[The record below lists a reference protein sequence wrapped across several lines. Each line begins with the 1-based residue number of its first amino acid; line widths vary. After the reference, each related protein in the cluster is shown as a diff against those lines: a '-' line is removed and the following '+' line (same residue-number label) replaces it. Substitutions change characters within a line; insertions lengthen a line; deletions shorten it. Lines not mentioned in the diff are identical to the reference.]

1 MSINT
6 TRGYGSGTKTT
17 TGKSANSD
25 LESLSVTGDADVG
38 GNATIGGNLT
48 VSGTI
53 AGGAYT
59 PTSLTVSGASNL
71 NTLTTTGTTNLAS
84 TTTSAL
90 TVTGAT
96 NVAAITASGAATLPS
111 VTGPTTLT
119 GNLTVTGTLTA
130 ASISGGSTG
139 DFTVNGRLYVDEA
152 TSGNVSSNATIST
165 YNSGSTANYIQV
177 QTSSTNTGS
186 GEGTL
191 IGVDGRDFIIL
202 QREST
207 YDIILESETNN
218 GMVNIRGCGLN
229 VRPDSATDGTFSTN
243 ATIGTFRND
252 STSNYLQLQN
262 STTGTASSVGTLVG
276 AVNSDSTLRN
286 LTTGSTILQTPGGTV
301 TLDSSGDVTISGNL
315 SVTGNTLTPSYRG
328 SVQSVTFIYNG
339 SVTSGARFKCYND
352 SICWGYDNTVELLG
366 YVGYID
372 RAVSTAVVCRL
383 TDVSL
388 ATPTYTTTTGADAT
402 FPVSTF
408 DRQTINGSLSKS
420 FTPSGGWTYT
430 ISAGVAASTVA
441 MYLTIFY
448 RVGNP

>member
-25 LESLSVTGDADVG
+25 LESLVVSGDADVG

-53 AGGAYT
+53 AGGTYT

-84 TTTSAL
+84 TTASAL

-130 ASISGGSTG
+130 TSISGGSTG

-152 TSGNVSSNATIST
+152 TPGNVSTNATIST
-165 YNSGSTANYIQV
+165 YNSGSTSNYIQV

-191 IGVDGRDFIIL
+191 IGVDGRDFIVL

-207 YDIILESETNN
+207 FDILLESENNN
-218 GMVNIRGCGLN
+218 GSVRLRGCKLT

-243 ATIGTFRND
+243 ATVGTFRND
-252 STSNYLQLQN
+252 GAVNYVALQN
-262 STTGTASSVGTLVG
+262 STTGTGTGVGTLVG
-276 AVNSDSTLRN
+276 ANGAAATLRSLDASGTAVLQTTGGTFVLN
-286 LTTGSTILQTPGGTV
+286 NDGTYTGIPNPSLNGFPACQAFSMVNETPTGGDRLHVLASAGSVSYIDDINSPGITLAGYSIFRSGGTGALTLRCNVNGSGSTGADVSLTTSQTNKNGTLSKTIAAGDEWGYQW
-301 TLDSSGDVTISGNL
+301 SSG
-315 SVTGNTLTPSYRG
+315 SVTGVDITL
-328 SVQSVTFIYNG
+328 VIY
-339 SVTSGARFKCYND
+339 Y
-352 SICWGYDNTVELLG
+352 
-366 YVGYID
+366 YI
-372 RAVSTAVVCRL
+372 
-383 TDVSL
+383 
-388 ATPTYTTTTGADAT
+388 
-402 FPVSTF
+402 
-408 DRQTINGSLSKS
+408 N
-420 FTPSGGWTYT
+420 
-430 ISAGVAASTVA
+430 
-441 MYLTIFY
+441 
-448 RVGNP
+448 